1 MSPSGPERRL
11 PRDSNTSEVEGQADI
26 ARTSQIGRSW
36 TLSGPELLKS
46 AALQLA
52 LLAPFRGS
60 QFPAV
65 ISLVPGGREPMSS
78 NLSERAIPK

>member
-1 MSPSGPERRL
+1 MESGHE
-11 PRDSNTSEVEGQADI
+11 ADI
-26 ARTSQIGRSW
+26 AEVKRL
-36 TLSGPELLKS
+36 TLSGPELLKI

-60 QFPAV
+60 QIPAV

>member
-52 LLAPFRGS
+52 LLAPFRGP
-60 QFPAV
+60 QIPAV
-65 ISLVPGGREPMSS
+65 ISLVPGGREPMSG
-78 NLSERAIPK
+78 NLSKGAIPK